1 MILSQHTEIGIQS
14 IMHSQMSDMER
25 VIVFSSEVLADLSPY
40 FFTGSRNAVCS

>member
-25 VIVFSSEVLADLSPY
+25 ESSCFHQKSWL
-40 FFTGSRNAVCS
+40 T